1 MVRSGRMLTID
12 HVVFGTRD
20 LDATAER
27 LAERSGLASIPGGRH
42 TGLGTGNRIVP
53 LGRSYIEL
61 IAVVDEEEAARAR
74 FGRWLAEQIS
84 SGDGLKGWCLA
95 TDDLDPVAARLGL
108 TPAEWTRQR
117 PDGTV
122 LRWRLA
128 GLERAM
134 NDPWLPFFIEWH
146 IHPDDHPGHASASH
160 RIRPMGIAEIE
171 VGGNAAHLERWLGG
185 ESLPVRCRAGPTG
198 VRSLRIATEGG
209 DVILR

>member
-1 MVRSGRMLTID
+1 MLSID

-20 LDATAER
+20 LEATAEG
-27 LAERSGLASIPGGRH
+27 LVERSGLASVPGGRH

-53 LGRSYIEL
+53 LGGPYLEL
-61 IAVVDEEEAARAR
+61 IAVLDEKEAAGAP
-74 FGRWLAEQIS
+74 FGRWLAEQLS
-84 SGDGLKGWCLA
+84 SGDGLTGWCLA
-95 TDDLDPVAARLGL
+95 TDDLDPVASRLGL

-134 NDPWLPFFIEWH
+134 DDPSLPFFIEWH
-146 IHPDDHPGHASASH
+146 IRPDDHPGLTVVPH

-171 VGGNAAHLERWLGG
+171 VGGDATRLERWLGG
-185 ESLPVRCRAGPTG
+185 APLPVRCRGGPPG

-209 DVILR
+209 EVILP